1 MSDAVEN
8 ETFDERL
15 AALEAF
21 VAALQAGELE
31 MGEAMSA
38 YRDRWRPA
46 IAALEAEL
54 AEFRQELDSALPGT
68 SSSQEG

>member
-1 MSDAVEN
+1 MSGSDE

-31 MGEAMSA
+31 MGEAMRA
-38 YRDRWRPA
+38 YRERWRPV
-46 IAALEAEL
+46 IAQLEAEL
-54 AEFRQELDSALPGT
+54 DEFRQELTPTAAEDAAPD
-68 SSSQEG
+68 EG